1 MISITAITVNRSVG
15 ENQPPG
21 VLVTYSANYSSLL
34 IWKNCFSSKVNPI
47 IIHLITFTLV
57 FSDNTVK
64 EEEITVN
71 EKVSD

>member
-1 MISITAITVNRSVG
+1 MWRNR
-15 ENQPPG
+15 
-21 VLVTYSANYSSLL
+21 
-34 IWKNCFSSKVNPI
+34 FSSKVKPI

-57 FSDNTVK
+57 FSDSTVK